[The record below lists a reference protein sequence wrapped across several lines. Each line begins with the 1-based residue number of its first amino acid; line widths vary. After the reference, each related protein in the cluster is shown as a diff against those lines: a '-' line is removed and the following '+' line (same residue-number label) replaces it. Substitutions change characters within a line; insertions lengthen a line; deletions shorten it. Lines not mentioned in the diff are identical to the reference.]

1 MSRLLET
8 KTDLDDVE
16 VNDDNYQELMDK
28 FKVLEFKNQNMDNI
42 VRAMSDVIN
51 IDDYESMKLFIDK
64 WNKEHRYIQNQF
76 MRWMATYML
85 SVAQTEYFDLRN
97 EGAVMFARSIK
108 DKLERFCL

>member
-16 VNDDNYQELMDK
+16 VNDGNYQELMDK

-42 VRAMSDVIN
+42 IHVMSDVIN

-64 WNKEHRYIQNQF
+64 WHNEHRYLQNQF